1 ENTPVHRSESAIL
14 VQYSNKIKSQSDA
27 DKEYVRPKTCANYH
41 ITDIKKLTLPCSAS
55 TQMIIFYFENGCEIT
70 IRVSGTEPTIK

>member
-41 ITDIKKLTLPCSAS
+41 ITDVRDLT
-55 TQMIIFYFENGCEIT
+55 IEIAADFC
-70 IRVSGTEPTIK
+70 GE